1 MSGLVGLSWHHSVPF
16 NRYELMLSQLI
27 FQFVFSFPIVII
39 EWAIL
44 WDSWDDFFVF
54 FYADVDLQ
62 G

>member
-1 MSGLVGLSWHHSVPF
+1 
-16 NRYELMLSQLI
+16 MLSQLI